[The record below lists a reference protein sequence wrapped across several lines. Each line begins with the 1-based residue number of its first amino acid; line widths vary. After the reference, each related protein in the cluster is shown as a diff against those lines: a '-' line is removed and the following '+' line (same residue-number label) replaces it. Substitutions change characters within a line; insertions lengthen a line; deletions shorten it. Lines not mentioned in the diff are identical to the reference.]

1 MEYKVELKK
10 EQFSKTS
17 YNKVI
22 DTNFRSLGV
31 VKYEDDIKKTMSV
44 EEFFVQYNQ
53 LFYDIPI
60 EGESNSHKYLI
71 SKSGDYSDF
80 NNNSEIIE
88 ALQKEIS
95 NLRVENLNKDLKI
108 LELETGEKIDPEIIT
123 TLST

>member
-1 MEYKVELKK
+1 MDLKIELKK
-10 EQFSKTS
+10 EQYSKTS

-22 DTNFRSLGV
+22 NSEFQNFGVTN
-31 VKYEDDIKKTMSV
+31 YEDDIKKTMSV

-60 EGESNSHKYLI
+60 DGENNSHKYIIL
-71 SKSGDYSDF
+71 KSGDYADF

-108 LELETGEKIDPEIIT
+108 LKLETGEDIDPEIIT
-123 TLST
+123 TLAT